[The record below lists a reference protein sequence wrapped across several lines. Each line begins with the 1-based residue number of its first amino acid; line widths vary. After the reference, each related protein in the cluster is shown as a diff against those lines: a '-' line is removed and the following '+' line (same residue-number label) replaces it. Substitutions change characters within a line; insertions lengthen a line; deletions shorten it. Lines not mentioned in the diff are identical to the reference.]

1 MTIHITPE
9 PEFSYVSFETNSPQT
24 DYMRF
29 IEKVLSLFKPSKWML
44 NCTMPDMRM
53 FCSSGNESG
62 YGSSTGSNEAS
73 FKEWALLNGIEL
85 YGELVGHRFDDFR
98 CSDLQIA
105 HYKHC
110 DLVFARYVAEG
121 IS

>member
-9 PEFSYVSFETNSPQT
+9 AEFSYVSFETNAPQE
-24 DYMRF
+24 DYISF
-29 IEKVLSLFKPSKWML
+29 TEKIINLFKPSKWML
-44 NCTMPDMRM
+44 NCAMPDIR
-53 FCSSGNESG
+53 SSINSGFSDAFHNIESG
-62 YGSSTGSNEAS
+62 AS
-73 FKEWALLNGIEL
+73 LKEWALVNGVEL
-85 YGELVGHRFDDFR
+85 YGELIAHQFGDFC

-110 DLVFARYVAEG
+110 DLVFARYVSEG